1 MFPTSIL
8 VALTFVGSMSPVSP
22 IKTSPTRTAPVKTT
36 VATRQTA
43 SAPILQAQGHP
54 MHVNF
59 FNASS
64 KRSDLRL
71 RTIKQ
76 GVDAAFTQ
84 WLQEEHPHI
93 YKHAVENA
101 MVGVK

>member
-8 VALTFVGSMSPVSP
+8 VALTFTGSMTPA
-22 IKTSPTRTAPVKTT
+22 PTARTVPAKTT
-36 VATRQTA
+36 VAARQTA
-43 SAPILQAQGHP
+43 SAPVIRATGHP

-71 RTIKQ
+71 RTFKQ
-76 GVDAAFTQ
+76 GVDVAFTQ

-93 YKHAVENA
+93 YKHDIENA